1 MTTAGFTK
9 TSLTNQHLQIAM
21 ETRRDTKKLISGQQA
36 IARAIEQPSEMVKTP
51 SQRRRSNRLIQRQ
64 RQRQTPRKKISL

>member
-36 IARAIEQPSEMVKTP
+36 IARAIEQPSF
-51 SQRRRSNRLIQRQ
+51 
-64 RQRQTPRKKISL
+64 SLVRINNGHKFIES